1 MVVAVVTIQKAQVI
15 QEDLVAVAGVLEYN
29 QGRRVLAEFNLLKH
43 RLALLLY
50 LPMVIQEDL

>member
-1 MVVAVVTIQKAQVI
+1 MVTIQKAQVI